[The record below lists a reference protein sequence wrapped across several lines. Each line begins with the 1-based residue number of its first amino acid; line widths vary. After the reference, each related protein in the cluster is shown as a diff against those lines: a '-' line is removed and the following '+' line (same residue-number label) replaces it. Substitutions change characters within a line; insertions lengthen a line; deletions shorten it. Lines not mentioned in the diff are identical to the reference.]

1 MLARNSASSS
11 AQKIFIPSEKIMTNS
26 VSRSPLWCLL
36 QQRATNMPSLKE
48 LFRADKQRFTHFSAS
63 ACGMLLDYSKQRI
76 DTTAKLNL
84 LALARQQEVEARR
97 DAMLRG
103 EAINHTENRAVLHTV
118 LRLPK
123 DEKFMLNGENIA
135 ADVHSVLAQMRSFSD
150 AVREVRWLGYSGKAI
165 RTIVNIGIGG
175 SDLGPQMACIALA
188 PWSQKNLSLHFVSN
202 VDGRHVAD
210 ALKNADPETTLFVV
224 ASKTFTTMETLTNAR
239 TAREWMLAHGCPV
252 DQIRQHFVAL
262 STNVKAASEFGIAE
276 ENVFPFWNWAGGRY
290 SMWSAIGLS
299 IALYVGAD
307 RFEEMLAGAHEMDL
321 HFAQAPL
328 EQNLPVL
335 MALIGV
341 WNINFL
347 GLQALS
353 IAPYHQRMTRLPAYL
368 QQLEMESNGKSVTRE
383 GQRVDYSTSAILFGE
398 AGTNGQ
404 HAYFQLLHQGAT
416 IIPTDFIVVA
426 DDDAGLPGHNQALL
440 ANCFAQSKA
449 MAWGKSID
457 EVRAELGDLP
467 EKLLA
472 PRVFEGNRPTSTL
485 LLDSLTPRSLGALI
499 ALYEHK
505 VFVQSVIWDINA
517 FDQWGV
523 ELGKSL
529 AQQLISL
536 DPEAVREADDSSTKG
551 LLQAVRRS
559 QQYKAS

>member
-1 MLARNSASSS
+1 MA
-11 AQKIFIPSEKIMTNS
+11 IS
-26 VSRSPLWCLL
+26 VSRTPMWCLL
-36 QQRATNMPSLKE
+36 QQRANNMPSLKE
-48 LFRADKQRFTHFSAS
+48 LFQTDPQRFTHFSAS

-84 LALARQQEVEARR
+84 LALARQQEVESRR

-103 EAINHTENRAVLHTV
+103 EAINNTENRAVLHTV

-123 DEKFMLNGENIA
+123 GESFKLNGENIA
-135 ADVHSVLAQMRSFSD
+135 ADVHKVLAQMRSFSD
-150 AVREVRWLGYSGKAI
+150 AVREGRWLGYTGKAI

-210 ALKNADPETTLFVV
+210 ALANADPETTLFVV
-224 ASKTFTTMETLTNAR
+224 ASKTFVTMETLTNAR
-239 TAREWMLAHGCPV
+239 TARDWMLNHGCPE

-262 STNVKAASEFGIAE
+262 STNIEAAAEFGVAP

-307 RFEEMLAGAHEMDL
+307 RFEQMLAGAHEMDL

-328 EQNLPVL
+328 EENLPVL

-383 GQRVDYSTSAILFGE
+383 GHRVDYTTSPILFGE

-426 DDDAGLPGHNQALL
+426 EDDAGLPGHNKALL

-449 MAWGKSID
+449 MAWGKSMQ
-457 EVRAELGDLP
+457 EVRAELGDQP
-467 EKLLA
+467 EKMLA

-536 DPEAVREADDSSTKG
+536 DPDSVKEEHDSSTRG
-551 LLQAVRRS
+551 LLQAIRHRN
-559 QQYKAS
+559 KAVAAK

>member
-1 MLARNSASSS
+1 MA
-11 AQKIFIPSEKIMTNS
+11 TS
-26 VSRSPLWCLL
+26 VSRTPIWCLL
-36 QQRATNMPSLKE
+36 QQRATNLPSLKE
-48 LFRADKQRFTHFSAS
+48 LFRADPQRFSHFSAS
-63 ACGMLLDYSKQRI
+63 ACGILLDYSKQRI

-84 LALARQQEVEARR
+84 LALARQQDVEARR

-103 EAINHTENRAVLHTV
+103 EAINLTENRAVLHTV

-123 DEKFMLNGENIA
+123 GESFYLHGDNIA
-135 ADVHSVLAQMRSFSD
+135 ADVHKVLAQMRSFSD
-150 AVREVRWLGYSGKAI
+150 AVREGRWLGYSGKAI

-210 ALKNADPETTLFVV
+210 ALANADPETTLFVV
-224 ASKTFTTMETLTNAR
+224 ASKTFSTMETLTNAR
-239 TAREWMLAHGCPV
+239 TAREWMLAHGCPAE
-252 DQIRQHFVAL
+252 QIRQHFVAL
-262 STNVKAASEFGIAE
+262 STNVKAAADFGIAP

-299 IALYVGAD
+299 IALYVGMD

-347 GLQALS
+347 GLHALS
-353 IAPYHQRMTRLPAYL
+353 IAPYHQRMTRVPAYL

-383 GQRVDYSTSAILFGE
+383 GQRVDYTTSPILFGE

-449 MAWGKSID
+449 MALGKSRE

-467 EKLLA
+467 EKMLA

-536 DPEAVREADDSSTKG
+536 DPAAVKEDYDSSTKG
-551 LLQAVRRS
+551 LLQAVKRS
-559 QQYKAS
+559 QKLKKAA

>member
-1 MLARNSASSS
+1 
-11 AQKIFIPSEKIMTNS
+11 
-26 VSRSPLWCLL
+26 
-36 QQRATNMPSLKE
+36 
-48 LFRADKQRFTHFSAS
+48 
-63 ACGMLLDYSKQRI
+63 
-76 DTTAKLNL
+76 
-84 LALARQQEVEARR
+84 VEARR
-97 DAMLRG
+97 DAMLAG

-123 DEKFMLNGENIA
+123 GESFMLKGENIA
-135 ADVHSVLAQMRSFSD
+135 ASVHQVLAQMRTFSD
-150 AVREVRWLGYSGKAI
+150 AVREGRWLGYTGKAI
-165 RTIVNIGIGG
+165 RTVVNIGIGG

-188 PWSQKNLSLHFVSN
+188 PWSQPHLSLHFVSN

-224 ASKTFTTMETLTNAR
+224 ASKTFSTMETLTNAK
-239 TAREWMLAHGCPV
+239 TAREWMLAHGCPS
-252 DQIRQHFVAL
+252 DGIARHFVAL
-262 STNVKAASEFGIAE
+262 STNVEAAAAFGIAP

-299 IALYVGAD
+299 IALYIGAD

-328 EQNLPVL
+328 EQNLPIL

-341 WNINFL
+341 WNINFM

-383 GQRVDYSTSAILFGE
+383 GQRVDYATSPILFGE

-426 DDDAGLPGHNQALL
+426 EDDSGLTGHNQALL

-449 MAWGKSID
+449 MALGKDISQ
-457 EVRAELGDLP
+457 VRAEVGNVAESLLP
-467 EKLLA
+467 H
-472 PRVFEGNRPTSTL
+472 RVFEGNRPSSTL
-485 LLDSLTPRSLGALI
+485 LLDALTPKSLGALI

-536 DPEAVREADDSSTKG
+536 DPEAVKEDYDSSTRG
-551 LLQAVRRS
+551 LLQAIKR
-559 QQYKAS
+559 KAA

>member
-1 MLARNSASSS
+1 MA
-11 AQKIFIPSEKIMTNS
+11 IS
-26 VSRSPLWCLL
+26 VSRTPLWCLL
-36 QQRATNMPSLKE
+36 QQRANNMPSLKE
-48 LFRADKQRFTHFSAS
+48 LFRADPQRFTHFSAS
-63 ACGMLLDYSKQRI
+63 ACGMLLDYSKQRM

-103 EAINHTENRAVLHTV
+103 EAINNTENRAVLHTV

-123 DEKFMLNGENIA
+123 GEKFMLNGENIA

-150 AVREVRWLGYSGKAI
+150 AVREGRWLGYTGKPI
-165 RTIVNIGIGG
+165 RTIINIGIGG

-210 ALKNADPETTLFVV
+210 SLENADPETTLIVV

-239 TAREWMLAHGCPV
+239 TAREWMLAHGCPE

-262 STNVKAASEFGIAE
+262 STNVKAAAAFGIAE

-328 EQNLPVL
+328 EKNLPVL

-383 GQRVDYSTSAILFGE
+383 GNRVDYTTSPILFGE

-449 MAWGKSID
+449 MAWGKNID

-467 EKLLA
+467 EKMLA

-536 DPEAVREADDSSTKG
+536 NPDAVKESYDSSTRG
-551 LLQAVRRS
+551 LLQALSMRHR
-559 QQYKAS
+559 

>member
-1 MLARNSASSS
+1 MV
-11 AQKIFIPSEKIMTNS
+11 TS
-26 VSRSPLWCLL
+26 VSRTPIWGLL
-36 QQRATNMPSLKE
+36 QQRATNMPNLKE
-48 LFRADKQRFTHFSAS
+48 LFRADPQRFTHFSAS
-63 ACGMLLDYSKQRI
+63 ACGIMLDYSKQRI

-84 LALARQQEVEARR
+84 LALARQQDVESRR

-103 EAINHTENRAVLHTV
+103 EAINQTENRAVLHTV

-123 DEKFMLNGENIA
+123 GESFDLNGENIA
-135 ADVHSVLAQMRSFSD
+135 ADVHQVLAQMRSFSD
-150 AVREVRWLGYSGKAI
+150 AVREGRWLGYTGKAI

-210 ALKNADPETTLFVV
+210 ALANADPETTLFVV
-224 ASKTFTTMETLTNAR
+224 ASKTFATMETLTNAR
-239 TAREWMLAHGCPV
+239 TAREWMLSHGCPV

-262 STNVKAASEFGIAE
+262 STNVKAAADFGIAP

-383 GQRVDYSTSAILFGE
+383 GQRVDYTTSPILFGE

-449 MAWGKSID
+449 MAWGKSMA
-457 EVRAELGDLP
+457 EVRAELGNLP
-467 EKLLA
+467 EKVLA
-472 PRVFEGNRPTSTL
+472 PRVFEGNRPTSTV

-536 DPEAVREADDSSTKG
+536 DPSAVKEDYDSSTKG
-551 LLQAVRRS
+551 LLQAVGRS
-559 QQYKAS
+559 HKLKKAA

>member
-1 MLARNSASSS
+1 MV
-11 AQKIFIPSEKIMTNS
+11 TS
-26 VSRSPLWCLL
+26 VSRTPIWGLL
-36 QQRATNMPSLKE
+36 QQRATNMPNLKD
-48 LFRADKQRFTHFSAS
+48 LFRADPQRFAHFSAS
-63 ACGMLLDYSKQRI
+63 ACGIMLDYSKQRI

-84 LALARQQEVEARR
+84 LALARQQDVESRR

-103 EAINHTENRAVLHTV
+103 EAINQTENRAVLHTV

-123 DEKFMLNGENIA
+123 GESFYLNGENIA
-135 ADVHSVLAQMRSFSD
+135 ADVHQVLAQMRTFSD
-150 AVREVRWLGYSGKAI
+150 AVREGRWLGYTGKAI

-210 ALKNADPETTLFVV
+210 ALANADPETTLFVV
-224 ASKTFTTMETLTNAR
+224 ASKTFSTMETLTNAR
-239 TAREWMLAHGCPV
+239 TAREWMLSHGCPV
-252 DQIRQHFVAL
+252 DQICQHFVAL
-262 STNVKAASEFGIAE
+262 STNVKAAADFGIAP

-383 GQRVDYSTSAILFGE
+383 GQRVDYTTSPILFGE

-449 MAWGKSID
+449 MAWGKSMA

-467 EKLLA
+467 DKVLA
-472 PRVFEGNRPTSTL
+472 PRVFEGNRPTSTV

-536 DPEAVREADDSSTKG
+536 DPSAVKEDYDSSTKG
-551 LLQAVRRS
+551 LLMAVGRS
-559 QQYKAS
+559 HKLKKAA

>member
-1 MLARNSASSS
+1 MA
-11 AQKIFIPSEKIMTNS
+11 IS
-26 VSRSPLWCLL
+26 VSRTPIWCLL
-36 QQRATNMPSLKE
+36 QQRANNMPSLKE
-48 LFRADKQRFTHFSAS
+48 LFQTDPQRFGHFSAS

-84 LALARQQEVEARR
+84 LALARQQEVESRR

-103 EAINHTENRAVLHTV
+103 EAINNTENRAVLHTV

-123 DEKFMLNGENIA
+123 GESFKLNGENIA
-135 ADVHSVLAQMRSFSD
+135 ADVHKVLAQMRSFSD
-150 AVREVRWLGYSGKAI
+150 AVREGRWLGYTGKAI

-210 ALKNADPETTLFVV
+210 ALANADPETTLFVV
-224 ASKTFTTMETLTNAR
+224 ASKTFVTMETLTNAR
-239 TAREWMLAHGCPV
+239 TARDWMLSNGCPE
-252 DQIRQHFVAL
+252 DHIRQHFVAL
-262 STNVKAASEFGIAE
+262 STNIEAAAEFGIAP

-328 EQNLPVL
+328 EENLPVL

-383 GQRVDYSTSAILFGE
+383 GHRVDYTTSPILFGE

-426 DDDAGLPGHNQALL
+426 EDDAGLPGHNKALL

-449 MAWGKSID
+449 MALGKSMQ

-467 EKLLA
+467 EKMLA

-536 DPEAVREADDSSTKG
+536 DPDSVKEEYDSSTRG
-551 LLQAVRRS
+551 LLQAIRRRN
-559 QQYKAS
+559 KVTANK

>member
-1 MLARNSASSS
+1 MA
-11 AQKIFIPSEKIMTNS
+11 IS
-26 VSRSPLWCLL
+26 VSRTPIWCLL
-36 QQRATNMPSLKE
+36 QQRANNMPSLKE
-48 LFRADKQRFTHFSAS
+48 LFQTDPQRFGHFSAS

-84 LALARQQEVEARR
+84 LALARQQEVESRR

-103 EAINHTENRAVLHTV
+103 EAINNTENRAVLHTV

-123 DEKFMLNGENIA
+123 GESFKLNGENIA
-135 ADVHSVLAQMRSFSD
+135 ADVHKVLAQMRSFSD
-150 AVREVRWLGYSGKAI
+150 AVREGRWLGYTGKAI

-210 ALKNADPETTLFVV
+210 ALANADPETTLFVV
-224 ASKTFTTMETLTNAR
+224 ASKTFVTMETLTNAR
-239 TAREWMLAHGCPV
+239 TARDWMLSHGCPE
-252 DQIRQHFVAL
+252 DSIRQHFVAL
-262 STNVKAASEFGIAE
+262 STNIEAAAEFGIAP

-328 EQNLPVL
+328 EENLPVL
-335 MALIGV
+335 MALIGI

-383 GQRVDYSTSAILFGE
+383 GHRVDYTTSPILFGE

-426 DDDAGLPGHNQALL
+426 EDDAGLPGHNKALL

-449 MAWGKSID
+449 MALGKSMQ
-457 EVRAELGDLP
+457 EVRTELGDLP
-467 EKLLA
+467 EKILA

-536 DPEAVREADDSSTKG
+536 DPDSVKEEYDSSTRG
-551 LLQAVRRS
+551 LLQAIRRRT
-559 QQYKAS
+559 KALT

>member
-1 MLARNSASSS
+1 MA
-11 AQKIFIPSEKIMTNS
+11 IS
-26 VSRSPLWCLL
+26 VSRTPLWILL
-36 QQRATNMPSLKE
+36 QQRANNMPSLKE
-48 LFRADKQRFTHFSAS
+48 LFRADPQRFTHFSAS
-63 ACGMLLDYSKQRI
+63 ACGILLDYSKQRM

-84 LALARQQEVEARR
+84 LALARQQDVEGRR
-97 DAMLRG
+97 DAMLKG
-103 EAINHTENRAVLHTV
+103 EAINNTENRAVLHTV

-123 DEKFMLNGENIA
+123 GEKFMLNGENIA

-150 AVREVRWLGYSGKAI
+150 AVREGRWLGYTGKPI
-165 RTIVNIGIGG
+165 RTIINIGIGG

-210 ALKNADPETTLFVV
+210 ALEGADPETTLIVV

-239 TAREWMLAHGCPV
+239 TAREWMLNHGCPE

-262 STNVKAASEFGIAE
+262 STNVKAAKAFGIAE

-383 GQRVDYSTSAILFGE
+383 GNRVDYTTSPILFGE

-449 MAWGKSID
+449 MAWGKNID

-472 PRVFEGNRPTSTL
+472 PRVFEGNRPTSTV

-536 DPEAVREADDSSTKG
+536 DPAAVKEDYDSSTKG
-551 LLQAVRRS
+551 LLQALRKRHR
-559 QQYKAS
+559 

>member
-1 MLARNSASSS
+1 MV
-11 AQKIFIPSEKIMTNS
+11 TS
-26 VSRSPLWCLL
+26 VSRTPIWGLL
-36 QQRATNMPSLKE
+36 QQRATNMPNLKD
-48 LFRADKQRFTHFSAS
+48 LFRADPQRFAHFSAS
-63 ACGMLLDYSKQRI
+63 ACGIMLDYSKQRI

-84 LALARQQEVEARR
+84 LALARQQDVESRR

-103 EAINHTENRAVLHTV
+103 EAINQTENRAVLHTV

-123 DEKFMLNGENIA
+123 GESFDLNGENIA
-135 ADVHSVLAQMRSFSD
+135 ADVHQVLAQMRTFSD
-150 AVREVRWLGYSGKAI
+150 AVREGRWQGYTGKAI

-210 ALKNADPETTLFVV
+210 ALANADPETTLFVV
-224 ASKTFTTMETLTNAR
+224 ASKTFSTMETLTNAR
-239 TAREWMLAHGCPV
+239 TAREWMLSHGCPV

-262 STNVKAASEFGIAE
+262 STNVKAAADFGIAP

-383 GQRVDYSTSAILFGE
+383 GQRVDYTTSPILFGE

-449 MAWGKSID
+449 MAWGKSMA

-467 EKLLA
+467 EKVLA
-472 PRVFEGNRPTSTL
+472 PRVFEGNRPTSTV

-536 DPEAVREADDSSTKG
+536 DPNAVKEDYDSSTKG
-551 LLQAVRRS
+551 LLMAVGRS
-559 QQYKAS
+559 HKLKKAA

>member
-1 MLARNSASSS
+1 MA
-11 AQKIFIPSEKIMTNS
+11 TS
-26 VSRSPLWCLL
+26 VSRTPIWCLL
-36 QQRATNMPSLKE
+36 QQRATNLPSLKE
-48 LFRADKQRFTHFSAS
+48 LFRADPQRFSHFSAS
-63 ACGMLLDYSKQRI
+63 ACGILLDYSKQRI

-84 LALARQQEVEARR
+84 LALARQQDVEARR

-103 EAINHTENRAVLHTV
+103 EAINLTENRAVLHTV

-123 DEKFMLNGENIA
+123 GESFYLHGDNIA
-135 ADVHSVLAQMRSFSD
+135 ADVHKVLAQMRSFSD
-150 AVREVRWLGYSGKAI
+150 AVREGRWLGYSGKAI

-210 ALKNADPETTLFVV
+210 ALVNADPETTLFVV
-224 ASKTFTTMETLTNAR
+224 ASKTFSTMETLTNAR
-239 TAREWMLAHGCPV
+239 TAREWMLAHGCPAE
-252 DQIRQHFVAL
+252 QIRQHFVAL
-262 STNVKAASEFGIAE
+262 STNVKAAADFGIAE

-299 IALYVGAD
+299 IALYVGMD

-347 GLQALS
+347 GLHALS
-353 IAPYHQRMTRLPAYL
+353 IAPYHQRMTRVPAYL

-383 GQRVDYSTSAILFGE
+383 GQRVDYTTSPILFGE

-449 MAWGKSID
+449 MALGKSRE

-467 EKLLA
+467 EKMLA

-536 DPEAVREADDSSTKG
+536 DPAAVKEDYDSSTKG
-551 LLQAVRRS
+551 LLHAVKRS
-559 QQYKAS
+559 QKLKKAA

>member
-1 MLARNSASSS
+1 MAILPIFANNQNSKCKS
-11 AQKIFIPSEKIMTNS
+11 KIMATS
-26 VSRSPLWCLL
+26 VSRTPLWCLL
-36 QQRATNMPSLKE
+36 QQRATNLPSLKE
-48 LFRADKQRFTHFSAS
+48 LFRADPQRFTHFSAS
-63 ACGMLLDYSKQRI
+63 ACGILLDYSKQRI

-84 LALARQQEVEARR
+84 LALARQQDVEARR

-123 DEKFMLNGENIA
+123 GESFDLNGVNIA
-135 ADVHSVLAQMRSFSD
+135 ADVHLVLAQMRTFSD
-150 AVREVRWLGYSGKAI
+150 AVREGRWLGYTGKAI

-210 ALKNADPETTLFVV
+210 ALANADPETTLFVV

-262 STNVKAASEFGIAE
+262 STNVKAASEFGIAP

-383 GQRVDYSTSAILFGE
+383 GQRVDYTTSPILFGE

-449 MAWGKSID
+449 MALGKSME

-467 EKLLA
+467 EKMLA
-472 PRVFEGNRPTSTL
+472 PRVFEGNRPTSTVL
-485 LLDSLTPRSLGALI
+485 LNELTPRSLGALI

-536 DPEAVREADDSSTKG
+536 DPAAVKEEYDSSTKG
-551 LLQAVRRS
+551 LLMAVKRS
-559 QQYKAS
+559 QKYKNAA

>member
-1 MLARNSASSS
+1 MV
-11 AQKIFIPSEKIMTNS
+11 TS
-26 VSRSPLWCLL
+26 VSRTPIWGLL
-36 QQRATNMPSLKE
+36 QQRATNMPNLKD
-48 LFRADKQRFTHFSAS
+48 LFRADPQRFAHFSAS
-63 ACGMLLDYSKQRI
+63 ACGIMLDYSKQRI

-84 LALARQQEVEARR
+84 LALARQQDVESRR

-103 EAINHTENRAVLHTV
+103 EAINQTENRAVLHTV

-123 DEKFMLNGENIA
+123 GESFDLNGENIA
-135 ADVHSVLAQMRSFSD
+135 ADVHQVLAQMRTFSD
-150 AVREVRWLGYSGKAI
+150 AVREGRWHGYTGKAI

-210 ALKNADPETTLFVV
+210 ALANADPETTLFVV
-224 ASKTFTTMETLTNAR
+224 ASKTFSTMETLTNAR
-239 TAREWMLAHGCPV
+239 TAREWMLSHGCPV

-262 STNVKAASEFGIAE
+262 STNVKAAADFGIAP

-383 GQRVDYSTSAILFGE
+383 GQRVDYTTSPILFGE

-449 MAWGKSID
+449 MAWGKSMQ

-467 EKLLA
+467 DKVLA
-472 PRVFEGNRPTSTL
+472 PRVFEGNRPTSTV

-536 DPEAVREADDSSTKG
+536 DPSAVKEDYDSSTKG
-551 LLQAVRRS
+551 LLLAVGRS
-559 QQYKAS
+559 HKLKKAA

>member
-1 MLARNSASSS
+1 MA
-11 AQKIFIPSEKIMTNS
+11 TS
-26 VSRSPLWCLL
+26 VSRTPLWCLL

-48 LFRADKQRFTHFSAS
+48 LFRADPQRFTHFSAS
-63 ACGMLLDYSKQRI
+63 ACGIMLDYSKQRI

-84 LALARQQEVEARR
+84 LALARQQDVESRR

-103 EAINHTENRAVLHTV
+103 EAINQTENRAVLHTV

-123 DEKFMLNGENIA
+123 GEAFDLNGDNIA
-135 ADVHSVLAQMRSFSD
+135 ADVHLVLAQMRSFSD
-150 AVREVRWLGYSGKAI
+150 AVREGRWLGYTGKAI

-210 ALKNADPETTLFVV
+210 ALANADPETTLFVV
-224 ASKTFTTMETLTNAR
+224 ASKTFATMETLTNAR
-239 TAREWMLAHGCPV
+239 TAREWMLSHGCPL

-262 STNVKAASEFGIAE
+262 STNVKAAADFGIAP

-383 GQRVDYSTSAILFGE
+383 GQRVDYTTSPILFGE

-449 MAWGKSID
+449 MAWGKSME
-457 EVRAELGDLP
+457 EVRSELGDLP
-467 EKLLA
+467 EKILA
-472 PRVFEGNRPTSTL
+472 PRVFEGNRPTSTV

-536 DPEAVREADDSSTKG
+536 DPDAVKEDYDSSTKG
-551 LLQAVRRS
+551 LLQAVGRS
-559 QQYKAS
+559 HKLKKAA

>member
-1 MLARNSASSS
+1 MA
-11 AQKIFIPSEKIMTNS
+11 IS
-26 VSRSPLWCLL
+26 VSRTPLWCLL
-36 QQRATNMPSLKE
+36 QQRANNMPSLKE
-48 LFRADKQRFTHFSAS
+48 LFRADPQRFTHFSAS
-63 ACGMLLDYSKQRI
+63 ACGMLLDYSKQRM

-84 LALARQQEVEARR
+84 LALARQQEVESRR

-103 EAINHTENRAVLHTV
+103 EAINNTENRAVLHTV

-123 DEKFMLNGENIA
+123 GEKFMLNGENIA

-150 AVREVRWLGYSGKAI
+150 AVREGRWLGYTGKPI
-165 RTIVNIGIGG
+165 RTIINIGIGG

-210 ALKNADPETTLFVV
+210 SLENADPETTLIVV

-239 TAREWMLAHGCPV
+239 TAREWMLNHGCPE

-262 STNVKAASEFGIAE
+262 STNVKAASAFGIAE

-383 GQRVDYSTSAILFGE
+383 GQRVDYTTSPILFGE

-449 MAWGKSID
+449 MAWGKNID

-467 EKLLA
+467 EKMLA

-536 DPEAVREADDSSTKG
+536 DPTAVKEEYDSSTKG
-551 LLQAVRRS
+551 LLRALTKRHR
-559 QQYKAS
+559 

>member
-1 MLARNSASSS
+1 MA
-11 AQKIFIPSEKIMTNS
+11 IS
-26 VSRSPLWCLL
+26 VSRTPMWCLL
-36 QQRATNMPSLKE
+36 QQRANNMPSLKE
-48 LFRADKQRFTHFSAS
+48 LFQTDPQRFTHFSAS

-84 LALARQQEVEARR
+84 LALARQQEVESRR

-103 EAINHTENRAVLHTV
+103 EAINNTENRAVLHTV

-123 DEKFMLNGENIA
+123 GESFNLNGDNIA
-135 ADVHSVLAQMRSFSD
+135 ADVHKVLAQMRSFSD
-150 AVREVRWLGYSGKAI
+150 AVREGRWLGYTGKAI

-210 ALKNADPETTLFVV
+210 ALANADPETTLFVV
-224 ASKTFTTMETLTNAR
+224 ASKTFVTMETLTNAR
-239 TAREWMLAHGCPV
+239 TARDWMLNHGCPE

-262 STNVKAASEFGIAE
+262 STNIEAAAEFGVAP

-290 SMWSAIGLS
+290 SMWSVIGLS

-307 RFEEMLAGAHEMDL
+307 RFEQMLAGAHEMDL

-328 EQNLPVL
+328 EENLPVL

-383 GQRVDYSTSAILFGE
+383 GHRVDYTTSPILFGE

-426 DDDAGLPGHNQALL
+426 EDDAGLPGHNKALL

-449 MAWGKSID
+449 MAWGKSMQ

-467 EKLLA
+467 EKMLA

-536 DPEAVREADDSSTKG
+536 DPDSVKEAHDSSTRG
-551 LLQAVRRS
+551 LLQAIHRRN
-559 QQYKAS
+559 KVIANK

>member
-1 MLARNSASSS
+1 MV
-11 AQKIFIPSEKIMTNS
+11 TS
-26 VSRSPLWCLL
+26 VSRTPIWGLL
-36 QQRATNMPSLKE
+36 QQRATNMPNLKD
-48 LFRADKQRFTHFSAS
+48 LFRADPQRFAHFSAS
-63 ACGMLLDYSKQRI
+63 ACGIMLDYSKQRI

-84 LALARQQEVEARR
+84 LALARQQDVESRR

-103 EAINHTENRAVLHTV
+103 EAINQTENRAVLHTV

-123 DEKFMLNGENIA
+123 GESFYLNGENIA
-135 ADVHSVLAQMRSFSD
+135 ADVHQVLAQMRTFSD
-150 AVREVRWLGYSGKAI
+150 AVREGRWLGYTGKAI

-210 ALKNADPETTLFVV
+210 ALANADPETTLFVV
-224 ASKTFTTMETLTNAR
+224 ASKTFSTMETLTNAR
-239 TAREWMLAHGCPV
+239 TAREWMLSHGCPV

-262 STNVKAASEFGIAE
+262 STNVKAAADFGIAP

-383 GQRVDYSTSAILFGE
+383 GQRVDYTTSPILFGE

-449 MAWGKSID
+449 MAWGKSIQ

-467 EKLLA
+467 DKVLA
-472 PRVFEGNRPTSTL
+472 PRVFEGNRPTSTV

-536 DPEAVREADDSSTKG
+536 DPSAVKEDYDSSTKG
-551 LLQAVRRS
+551 LLMAVGRS
-559 QQYKAS
+559 HKLKKAA

>member
-1 MLARNSASSS
+1 MA
-11 AQKIFIPSEKIMTNS
+11 IS
-26 VSRSPLWCLL
+26 VSRTPLWCLL
-36 QQRATNMPSLKE
+36 QQRANNMPSLKE
-48 LFRADKQRFTHFSAS
+48 LFRADPQRFTHFSAS
-63 ACGMLLDYSKQRI
+63 ACGMLLDYSKQRM

-84 LALARQQEVEARR
+84 LALARQQEVESRR

-103 EAINHTENRAVLHTV
+103 EAINNTENRAVLHTV

-123 DEKFMLNGENIA
+123 GEKFMLNGENIA

-150 AVREVRWLGYSGKAI
+150 AVREGRWLGYTGKPI
-165 RTIVNIGIGG
+165 RTIINIGIGG

-210 ALKNADPETTLFVV
+210 SLENADPETTLIVV

-239 TAREWMLAHGCPV
+239 TAREWMLNHGCPE

-262 STNVKAASEFGIAE
+262 STNVKAASAFGIAE

-383 GQRVDYSTSAILFGE
+383 GQRVDYTTSPILFGE

-449 MAWGKSID
+449 MAWGKNID

-467 EKLLA
+467 EKMLA

-536 DPEAVREADDSSTKG
+536 DPAAVKEEYDSSTKG
-551 LLQAVRRS
+551 LL
-559 QQYKAS
+559 KALTKRHR

>member
-1 MLARNSASSS
+1 M
-11 AQKIFIPSEKIMTNS
+11 ITS
-26 VSRSPLWCLL
+26 VSHTPLWCLL
-36 QQRATNMPSLKE
+36 QQRATNTPSLKE
-48 LFRADKQRFTHFSAS
+48 LFRADPQRFEHFSAS
-63 ACGMLLDYSKQRI
+63 ACGILLDYSKQRL

-84 LALARQQEVEARR
+84 FALARQQKVESRR
-97 DAMLRG
+97 DAMFAG

-123 DEKFMLNGENIA
+123 GEQFFHQGENIA
-135 ADVHSVLAQMRSFSD
+135 AQVHQVREKMREFSD
-150 AVREVRWLGYSGKAI
+150 NVREGRWLGYSGKAI

-188 PWSQKNLSLHFVSN
+188 PWSKKDLMLHFVSN
-202 VDGRHVAD
+202 VDGRHVSD
-210 ALKNADPETTLFVV
+210 ALKNADPETTLFVI
-224 ASKTFTTMETLTNAR
+224 ASKTFVTMETRTNAE
-239 TAREWMLAHGCPV
+239 TARAWMLQHGCPEN
-252 DQIRQHFVAL
+252 QIRQHFVAL
-262 STNVKAASEFGIAE
+262 STNVEAAQEFGIAE
-276 ENVFPFWNWAGGRY
+276 ENIFPFWNWAGGRY

-307 RFEEMLAGAHEMDL
+307 KFEEMLAGAHEMDL

-335 MALIGV
+335 MALLGV

-353 IAPYHQRMTRLPAYL
+353 IAPYHQRMARLPAYL
-368 QQLEMESNGKSVTRE
+368 QQLEMESNGKSVTRT
-383 GQRVDYSTSAILFGE
+383 GQRVDYATSPILFGE

-426 DDDAGLPGHNQALL
+426 EDDSGLPGHNQALL

-449 MAWGKSID
+449 MALGKDIQQ
-457 EVRAELGDLP
+457 VRAELPNVAESLLP
-467 EKLLA
+467 H
-472 PRVFEGNRPTSTL
+472 RVFEGNRPTSTV
-485 LLDSLTPRSLGALI
+485 LLDQLTPRSLGALI

-536 DPEAVREADDSSTKG
+536 QPEAVKEDYDSSTRG
-551 LLQAVRRS
+551 LLMALKRKKS
-559 QQYKAS
+559 G

>member
-1 MLARNSASSS
+1 MA
-11 AQKIFIPSEKIMTNS
+11 IS
-26 VSRSPLWCLL
+26 VSRTPLWCLL
-36 QQRATNMPSLKE
+36 QQRANNMPSLKE
-48 LFRADKQRFTHFSAS
+48 LFRADPQRFTHFSAS
-63 ACGMLLDYSKQRI
+63 ACGMLLDYSKQRM

-84 LALARQQEVEARR
+84 LALARQQEVESRR

-103 EAINHTENRAVLHTV
+103 EAINNTENRAVLHTV

-123 DEKFMLNGENIA
+123 GEKFMLNGENIA

-150 AVREVRWLGYSGKAI
+150 AVREGRWLGYTGKPI
-165 RTIVNIGIGG
+165 RTIINIGIGG

-210 ALKNADPETTLFVV
+210 SLENADPETTLIVV

-239 TAREWMLAHGCPV
+239 TAREWMLNHGCPE

-262 STNVKAASEFGIAE
+262 STNVKAAKAFGIAE

-383 GQRVDYSTSAILFGE
+383 GQRVDYTTSPILFGE

-449 MAWGKSID
+449 MAWGKNIE

-536 DPEAVREADDSSTKG
+536 DPTAVKEEYDSSTKG
-551 LLQAVRRS
+551 LL
-559 QQYKAS
+559 KALTKRHR

>member
-1 MLARNSASSS
+1 MA
-11 AQKIFIPSEKIMTNS
+11 TS
-26 VSRSPLWCLL
+26 VSRTPLWCLL

-48 LFRADKQRFTHFSAS
+48 LFRADPQRFTHFSAS
-63 ACGMLLDYSKQRI
+63 ACGILLDYSKQRM

-84 LALARQQEVEARR
+84 LALARQQDVEARR

-123 DEKFMLNGENIA
+123 GEKFILNGENIA

-150 AVREVRWLGYSGKAI
+150 AVREGRWLGYTGKAI

-210 ALKNADPETTLFVV
+210 ALANADPETTLFVV

-239 TAREWMLAHGCPV
+239 TARDWMLAHGCPA

-262 STNVKAASEFGIAE
+262 STNVKAAAEFGIAA

-341 WNINFL
+341 WNINFM

-383 GQRVDYSTSAILFGE
+383 GQRVDYTTSPILFGE

-449 MAWGKSID
+449 MALGKNID

-467 EKLLA
+467 EKMLA

-536 DPEAVREADDSSTKG
+536 DPSAVREEYDSSTKG

-559 QQYKAS
+559 QKLKQAA

>member
-1 MLARNSASSS
+1 MA
-11 AQKIFIPSEKIMTNS
+11 TS
-26 VSRSPLWCLL
+26 VSRTPIWCLL
-36 QQRATNMPSLKE
+36 QQRATNLPSLKE
-48 LFRADKQRFTHFSAS
+48 LFRADPQRFSHFSAS
-63 ACGMLLDYSKQRI
+63 ACGILLDYSKQRI

-84 LALARQQEVEARR
+84 LALARQQDVEARR

-103 EAINHTENRAVLHTV
+103 EAINLTENRAVLHTV

-123 DEKFMLNGENIA
+123 GESFYLHGDNIA
-135 ADVHSVLAQMRSFSD
+135 ADVHKVLAQMRSFSD
-150 AVREVRWLGYSGKAI
+150 AVREGRWLGYSGKAI

-210 ALKNADPETTLFVV
+210 ALANADPEPTLFVV
-224 ASKTFTTMETLTNAR
+224 ASKTFSTMETLTNAR
-239 TAREWMLAHGCPV
+239 TAREWMLAHGCPAE
-252 DQIRQHFVAL
+252 QIRQHFVAL
-262 STNVKAASEFGIAE
+262 STNVKAAADFGIAE
-276 ENVFPFWNWAGGRY
+276 ANVFPFWNWAGGRY

-299 IALYVGAD
+299 IALYVGMD

-347 GLQALS
+347 GLHALS
-353 IAPYHQRMTRLPAYL
+353 IAPYHQRMTRVPAYL

-383 GQRVDYSTSAILFGE
+383 GQRVDYTTSPILFGE

-449 MAWGKSID
+449 MAIGKSRE

-467 EKLLA
+467 EKMLA

-536 DPEAVREADDSSTKG
+536 DPAAVKEDYDSSTKG
-551 LLQAVRRS
+551 LLQAVKRS
-559 QQYKAS
+559 QKLKKAA

>member
-1 MLARNSASSS
+1 MP
-11 AQKIFIPSEKIMTNS
+11 IS
-26 VSRSPLWCLL
+26 VSRTPLWCLL
-36 QQRATNMPSLKE
+36 QQRANNMPSLKE
-48 LFRADKQRFTHFSAS
+48 LFRADPQRFTHFSAS
-63 ACGMLLDYSKQRI
+63 ACGILLDYSKQRM

-84 LALARQQEVEARR
+84 LALARQQDVEARR

-103 EAINHTENRAVLHTV
+103 EAINNTENRAVLHTV

-123 DEKFMLNGENIA
+123 GEKFMLNGENIA
-135 ADVHSVLAQMRSFSD
+135 ADVHQVLAQMREFSD
-150 AVREVRWLGYSGKAI
+150 AVRQGRWLGYTGKAI
-165 RTIVNIGIGG
+165 RTIINIGIGG

-188 PWSQKNLSLHFVSN
+188 PWSQKDLSLHFVSN

-210 ALKNADPETTLFVV
+210 SLENADPETTLIVV

-239 TAREWMLAHGCPV
+239 TAREWMLAHGCPEN
-252 DQIRQHFVAL
+252 QIRQHFVAL
-262 STNVKAASEFGIAE
+262 STNVQAAKAFGIAE

-328 EQNLPVL
+328 EKNLPVL

-383 GQRVDYSTSAILFGE
+383 GQRVDYTTSPILFGE

-426 DDDAGLPGHNQALL
+426 EDDAGLPGHNQALL

-467 EKLLA
+467 EKSLA

-536 DPEAVREADDSSTKG
+536 DPEAVKESYDSSTRG
-551 LLQAVRRS
+551 LL
-559 QQYKAS
+559 KALKKNYR

>member
-1 MLARNSASSS
+1 MA
-11 AQKIFIPSEKIMTNS
+11 IS
-26 VSRSPLWCLL
+26 VSRTPMWCLL
-36 QQRATNMPSLKE
+36 QQRANNMPSLKE
-48 LFRADKQRFTHFSAS
+48 LFQTDPQRFTHFSAT

-84 LALARQQEVEARR
+84 LALARQQEVESRR

-103 EAINHTENRAVLHTV
+103 EAINNTENRAVLHTV

-123 DEKFMLNGENIA
+123 GEAFNLNGENIA
-135 ADVHSVLAQMRSFSD
+135 SDVHKVLAQMRSFSD
-150 AVREVRWLGYSGKAI
+150 AVREGRWLGYTGKAI

-210 ALKNADPETTLFVV
+210 ALANADPETTLFVV
-224 ASKTFTTMETLTNAR
+224 ASKTFVTMETLTNAR
-239 TAREWMLAHGCPV
+239 TARDWMLSHGCPE
-252 DQIRQHFVAL
+252 DQIKQHFVAL
-262 STNVKAASEFGIAE
+262 STNIEAAAEFGVAP

-307 RFEEMLAGAHEMDL
+307 RFEQMLAGAHEMDL

-328 EQNLPVL
+328 EENLPVL

-383 GQRVDYSTSAILFGE
+383 GHRVDYTTSPILFGE

-416 IIPTDFIVVA
+416 NIPTDFIVVA
-426 DDDAGLPGHNQALL
+426 EDDAGLPGHNKALL

-449 MAWGKSID
+449 MAWGKNMQ
-457 EVRAELGDLP
+457 EVRAELGDLG
-467 EKLLA
+467 EKMLA

-536 DPEAVREADDSSTKG
+536 DPDSVKEGHDSSTRG
-551 LLQAVRRS
+551 LLQAIRHRNRAVLA
-559 QQYKAS
+559 K

>member
-1 MLARNSASSS
+1 
-11 AQKIFIPSEKIMTNS
+11 MTNS

-48 LFRADKQRFTHFSAS
+48 LFRADQQRFTHFSAS

-150 AVREVRWLGYSGKAI
+150 AVREGRWLGYSGKAI

-536 DPEAVREADDSSTKG
+536 DPAAVREADDSSTKG

-559 QQYKAS
+559 QQYKAA

>member
-1 MLARNSASSS
+1 
-11 AQKIFIPSEKIMTNS
+11 MTTS
-26 VSRSPLWCLL
+26 VSRTPLWCLL

-48 LFRADKQRFTHFSAS
+48 LFRADPQRFTHFSAS
-63 ACGMLLDYSKQRI
+63 ACGILLDYSKQRI

-84 LALARQQEVEARR
+84 LALARQQEVESHR

-103 EAINHTENRAVLHTV
+103 EAINNTENRAVLHTV

-123 DEKFMLNGENIA
+123 GESFYLNGENIA
-135 ADVHSVLAQMRSFSD
+135 ADVHQVLAQMRSFSD
-150 AVREVRWLGYSGKAI
+150 AVREGRWLGYTGKPI
-165 RTIVNIGIGG
+165 STVINIGIGG
-175 SDLGPQMACIALA
+175 SDLGPQMACIALT
-188 PWSQKNLSLHFVSN
+188 PWSKNNLSLHFVSN

-210 ALKNADPETTLFVV
+210 ALKNANPETTLFVV

-239 TAREWMLAHGCPV
+239 TAREWMLAHGCPAE
-252 DQIRQHFVAL
+252 QIRQHFVAL
-262 STNVKAASEFGIAE
+262 STNVKAAVDFGIAPE
-276 ENVFPFWNWAGGRY
+276 SVFPFWNWAGGRY

-383 GQRVDYSTSAILFGE
+383 GQRVDYATSPILFGE

-426 DDDAGLPGHNQALL
+426 EDDAGMPGHNKALL

-449 MAWGKSID
+449 MAWGKDIN
-457 EVRAELGDLP
+457 EVRAELGDLSDQV
-467 EKLLA
+467 LA

-536 DPEAVREADDSSTKG
+536 DPSAVKEDYDSSTRG
-551 LLQAVRRS
+551 LLNAIGKRN
-559 QQYKAS
+559 K

>member
-1 MLARNSASSS
+1 
-11 AQKIFIPSEKIMTNS
+11 MTIS
-26 VSRSPLWCLL
+26 VSRTPLWCLL
-36 QQRATNMPSLKE
+36 QQRANNMPNLKE
-48 LFRADKQRFTHFSAS
+48 LFRADPQRFTHFSAQ
-63 ACGMLLDYSKQRI
+63 ACGMLLDYSKQRM

-103 EAINHTENRAVLHTV
+103 EAINNTENRAVLHTV

-123 DEKFMLNGENIA
+123 GEKFMLGGENIA
-135 ADVHSVLAQMRSFSD
+135 ADVHAVLAQMRSFSD
-150 AVREVRWLGYSGKAI
+150 AVREGRWLGYSGKAI
-165 RTIVNIGIGG
+165 RTIINIGIGG

-210 ALKNADPETTLFVV
+210 ALENADPETTLIVV
-224 ASKTFTTMETLTNAR
+224 ASKTFATMETLTNAR
-239 TAREWMLAHGCPV
+239 TARDWMLSHGCPE

-262 STNVKAASEFGIAE
+262 STNVTAAAAFGIAP

-335 MALIGV
+335 MALIGI

-383 GQRVDYSTSAILFGE
+383 GQRVDYTTSPILFGE

-449 MAWGKSID
+449 MAWGKTID
-457 EVRAELGDLP
+457 EVRAELGDLS
-467 EKLLA
+467 EKTLA

-485 LLDSLTPRSLGALI
+485 LLDSLTPRSLGAMI

-529 AQQLISL
+529 AQQLITL
-536 DPEAVREADDSSTKG
+536 DPAAVKEDYDSSTRG
-551 LLQAVRRS
+551 LLQAIRRRNR
-559 QQYKAS
+559 

>member
-1 MLARNSASSS
+1 MA
-11 AQKIFIPSEKIMTNS
+11 TS
-26 VSRSPLWCLL
+26 VSRTPIWCLL
-36 QQRATNMPSLKE
+36 QQRATNLPSLKE
-48 LFRADKQRFTHFSAS
+48 LFRADPQRFSHFSAS
-63 ACGMLLDYSKQRI
+63 ACGILLDYSKQRI

-84 LALARQQEVEARR
+84 LALARQQDVEARR

-103 EAINHTENRAVLHTV
+103 EAINLTENRAVLHTV

-123 DEKFMLNGENIA
+123 GESFYLHGDNIA
-135 ADVHSVLAQMRSFSD
+135 ADVHQVLAQMRSFSD
-150 AVREVRWLGYSGKAI
+150 AVRGGHWRGYSGKAI

-210 ALKNADPETTLFVV
+210 ALANADPETTLFVV

-239 TAREWMLAHGCPV
+239 TAREWMLAHGCPAE
-252 DQIRQHFVAL
+252 QIRQHFVAL
-262 STNVKAASEFGIAE
+262 STNVKAAADFGIAP

-299 IALYVGAD
+299 IALYVGMD

-328 EQNLPVL
+328 EKNLPVL

-347 GLQALS
+347 GLHALS
-353 IAPYHQRMTRLPAYL
+353 IAPYHQRMTRVPAYL

-383 GQRVDYSTSAILFGE
+383 GQRVDYTTSPILFGE

-449 MAWGKSID
+449 MALGKNME

-467 EKLLA
+467 EKMLA

-536 DPEAVREADDSSTKG
+536 DPAAVKEDYDSSTKG
-551 LLQAVRRS
+551 LLHAVKRS
-559 QQYKAS
+559 QKLKKAA

>member
-1 MLARNSASSS
+1 MA
-11 AQKIFIPSEKIMTNS
+11 TS
-26 VSRSPLWCLL
+26 VSHSSLWCLL
-36 QQRATNMPSLKE
+36 QQRATNTPSIKE
-48 LFRADKQRFTHFSAS
+48 LFKADPKRFEHFSAS
-63 ACGMLLDYSKQRI
+63 ACGILLDYSKQRL

-84 LALARQQEVEARR
+84 LALARQQKVEERR
-97 DAMLRG
+97 DAMFAG

-123 DEKFMLNGENIA
+123 GEKFIHKGENIA
-135 ADVHSVLAQMRSFSD
+135 ASVHQVLQQMRTFSD
-150 AVREVRWLGYSGKAI
+150 AVREGRWLGYSGKPI

-188 PWSQKNLSLHFVSN
+188 PWSQKNLLLHFVSN
-202 VDGRHVAD
+202 VDGRHLTD
-210 ALKNADPETTLFVV
+210 ALKNAEPETTLFVV
-224 ASKTFTTMETLTNAR
+224 ASKTFSTMETLTNAK
-239 TAREWMLAHGCPV
+239 TAREWMLSHGCPD

-262 STNVKAASEFGIAE
+262 STNVEAAAKFGIAP

-290 SMWSAIGLS
+290 SVWSAIGLS

-307 RFEEMLAGAHEMDL
+307 KFEEMLAGAHEMDL
-321 HFAQAPL
+321 HFQQAPL
-328 EQNLPVL
+328 EKNLPVL
-335 MALIGV
+335 MALLGV

-353 IAPYHQRMTRLPAYL
+353 IAPYHQRMARLPAYL

-383 GQRVDYSTSAILFGE
+383 GERVDYATSPILFGE

-426 DDDAGLPGHNQALL
+426 EDDAGLPGHNQALL

-449 MAWGKSID
+449 MALGKDITQ
-457 EVRAELGDLP
+457 VRAELPGVSESLLP
-467 EKLLA
+467 H
-472 PRVFEGNRPTSTL
+472 RVFEGNRPSSTV
-485 LLDSLTPRSLGALI
+485 LLDELSPKSLGALI

-536 DPEAVREADDSSTKG
+536 KPEAVKEDYDSSTKG
-551 LLQAVRRS
+551 LL
-559 QQYKAS
+559 KALKRDR

>member
-1 MLARNSASSS
+1 
-11 AQKIFIPSEKIMTNS
+11 MTTS
-26 VSRSPLWCLL
+26 VSRTPLWCLL

-48 LFRADKQRFTHFSAS
+48 LFRADPQRFTHFSAS
-63 ACGMLLDYSKQRI
+63 ACGILLDYSKQRI

-84 LALARQQEVEARR
+84 LALARQQEVESHR

-103 EAINHTENRAVLHTV
+103 EAINNTENRAVLHTV

-123 DEKFMLNGENIA
+123 GESFYLNGENIA
-135 ADVHSVLAQMRSFSD
+135 ADVHQVLAQMRSFSD
-150 AVREVRWLGYSGKAI
+150 AVREGRWLGYTGKPI
-165 RTIVNIGIGG
+165 STVINIGIGG

-188 PWSQKNLSLHFVSN
+188 PWSKNNLSLHFVSN

-210 ALKNADPETTLFVV
+210 ALKNANPETTLFVV

-239 TAREWMLAHGCPV
+239 TAREWMLAHGCPAE
-252 DQIRQHFVAL
+252 QIRQHFVAL
-262 STNVKAASEFGIAE
+262 STNVKAAADFGIAS

-383 GQRVDYSTSAILFGE
+383 GQRVDYATSPILFGE

-426 DDDAGLPGHNQALL
+426 EDDAGMPGHNKALL

-449 MAWGKSID
+449 MAWGKDIS
-457 EVRAELGDLP
+457 EVRAELGDLSDQI
-467 EKLLA
+467 LA

-536 DPEAVREADDSSTKG
+536 DPSAVKEDYDSSTRG
-551 LLQAVRRS
+551 LLNAIGKRN
-559 QQYKAS
+559 K

>member
-1 MLARNSASSS
+1 MA
-11 AQKIFIPSEKIMTNS
+11 TS
-26 VSRSPLWCLL
+26 VSRTPIWCLL
-36 QQRATNMPSLKE
+36 QQRATNLPSLKE
-48 LFRADKQRFTHFSAS
+48 LFRADPQRFSHFSAS
-63 ACGMLLDYSKQRI
+63 ACGILLDYSKQRI

-84 LALARQQEVEARR
+84 LALARQQDVEARR

-103 EAINHTENRAVLHTV
+103 EAINLTENRAVLHTV

-123 DEKFMLNGENIA
+123 GESFYLHGDNIA
-135 ADVHSVLAQMRSFSD
+135 ADVHKVLAQMRSFSD
-150 AVREVRWLGYSGKAI
+150 AVREGRWLGYSGKAI

-210 ALKNADPETTLFVV
+210 ALANADPETTLFVV
-224 ASKTFTTMETLTNAR
+224 ASKTFSTMETLTNAR
-239 TAREWMLAHGCPV
+239 TAREWMLAHGCPTE
-252 DQIRQHFVAL
+252 QIRQHFVAL
-262 STNVKAASEFGIAE
+262 STNVKAAADFGIAE

-299 IALYVGAD
+299 IALYVGMD

-347 GLQALS
+347 GLHALS
-353 IAPYHQRMTRLPAYL
+353 IAPYHQRMTRVPAYL

-383 GQRVDYSTSAILFGE
+383 GQRVDYTTSPILFGE

-449 MAWGKSID
+449 MALGKSRE

-467 EKLLA
+467 EKMLA

-536 DPEAVREADDSSTKG
+536 DPAAVKEDYDSSTKG
-551 LLQAVRRS
+551 LLHAVKRS
-559 QQYKAS
+559 QKLKKAA

>member
-1 MLARNSASSS
+1 MV
-11 AQKIFIPSEKIMTNS
+11 TS
-26 VSRSPLWCLL
+26 VSRTPIWGLL
-36 QQRATNMPSLKE
+36 QQRATNMPNLKE
-48 LFRADKQRFTHFSAS
+48 LFRADPQRFTHFSAS
-63 ACGMLLDYSKQRI
+63 ACGIMLDYSKQRI

-84 LALARQQEVEARR
+84 LALARQQDVESRR

-103 EAINHTENRAVLHTV
+103 EAINQTENRAVLHTV

-123 DEKFMLNGENIA
+123 GESFDLNGENIA
-135 ADVHSVLAQMRSFSD
+135 ADVHQVLAQMRSFSD
-150 AVREVRWLGYSGKAI
+150 AVREGRWLGYTGKAI

-210 ALKNADPETTLFVV
+210 ALANADPETTLFVV

-239 TAREWMLAHGCPV
+239 TAREWMLSHGCPV

-262 STNVKAASEFGIAE
+262 STNVKAAADFGIAP

-383 GQRVDYSTSAILFGE
+383 GQRVDYTTSPILFGE

-449 MAWGKSID
+449 MAWGKSMA

-467 EKLLA
+467 EKVLA
-472 PRVFEGNRPTSTL
+472 PRVFEGNRPTSTV

-536 DPEAVREADDSSTKG
+536 DPNAVKEDYDSSTKG
-551 LLQAVRRS
+551 LLMAVGRS
-559 QQYKAS
+559 HKLKKAA

>member
-1 MLARNSASSS
+1 MAT
-11 AQKIFIPSEKIMTNS
+11 P
-26 VSRSPLWCLL
+26 VSHTPLWCLL
-36 QQRATNMPSLKE
+36 SQRATNTPGLKE
-48 LFRADKQRFTHFSAS
+48 LFRADSQRFSHFSAS
-63 ACGMLLDYSKQRI
+63 ACGILLDYSKQRI

-84 LALARQQEVEARR
+84 LALARQQKVEARR
-97 DAMLRG
+97 DAMFAG

-123 DEKFMLNGENIA
+123 GEAFHHQGENIA
-135 ADVHSVLAQMRSFSD
+135 SSVHQVLEQIRAFSE
-150 AVREVRWLGYSGKAI
+150 AVREGHWLGFTGKPI

-175 SDLGPQMACIALA
+175 SDLGPQMACIALS
-188 PWSQKNLSLHFVSN
+188 PWSQKNLFLHFVSN
-202 VDGRHVAD
+202 VDGRHLTD

-224 ASKTFTTMETLTNAR
+224 ASKTFGTMETLTNAK
-239 TAREWMLAHGCPV
+239 TARDWMLSHNCPGE
-252 DQIRQHFVAL
+252 QIRQHFVAV
-262 STNVKAASEFGIAE
+262 STNVEAASNFGIAP

-290 SMWSAIGLS
+290 SVWSAIGLS

-307 RFEEMLAGAHEMDL
+307 HFEEMLAGAHEMDL
-321 HFAQAPL
+321 HFSQAPL
-328 EQNLPVL
+328 ENNLPVL
-335 MALIGV
+335 MALLGI

-353 IAPYHQRMTRLPAYL
+353 IAPYHQRLARLPAYL
-368 QQLEMESNGKSVTRE
+368 QQLEMESNGKSVTRD
-383 GQRVDYSTSAILFGE
+383 GTRVDYATSPILFGE
-398 AGTNGQ
+398 AGTTGQ

-426 DDDAGLPGHNQALL
+426 EDDAGLPGHNQALL

-449 MAWGKSID
+449 MALGKDID
-457 EVRAELGDLP
+457 QVRAELPGVSESLLP
-467 EKLLA
+467 H
-472 PRVFEGNRPTSTL
+472 RVFEGNRPSSTL
-485 LLDSLTPRSLGALI
+485 LLDVLTPKTLGALI

-505 VFVQSVIWDINA
+505 VFVQSVVWDINA

-536 DPEAVREADDSSTKG
+536 NPDAVKEDYDSSTRG
-551 LLQAVRRS
+551 LLMALKRGKQN
-559 QQYKAS
+559 QI